1 MVKIFIEKKLH
12 EEVQEEA
19 RERVEPIKEVLIL
32 SNSII
37 GTTSRQTSSEAKSMK
52 NVSMMKYNLG
62 NRRGI
67 QMTNDYIGLNA
78 SILMSPVAGY
88 L

>member
-19 RERVEPIKEVLIL
+19 RERVEPKEVLIL